1 MSPEPFTIRR
11 RIRSFRDAFRGL
23 WTMLRSQHNA
33 WIHALATGVAVAA
46 GIVAGLSPLQW
57 CAIVLAIGAVWTAE
71 ALNTALEL
79 LADAASPE
87 PHPLVGKA
95 KDVAAGAVLIT
106 ALGAVIVALLVF
118 GPRWIGWP

>member
-1 MSPEPFTIRR
+1 MSPEPFTIRH

-23 WTMLRSQHNA
+23 WIMLRSQHNA
-33 WIHALATGVAVAA
+33 WIHALATVVAVVA
-46 GIVAGLSPLQW
+46 GIVAGLTPLQW

-118 GPRWIGWP
+118 GPLWFGWP

>member
-46 GIVAGLSPLQW
+46 GIVSGLSPLQW